1 MRKLQISV
9 LILAIAIPVVT
20 GTPSW
25 AVINNGGGPTAKA
38 GCGKGYAAC
47 TDWCNAHNKTNNSF
61 SKCIAQCG
69 RYYGCT
75 GVSPS
80 KTGKPVKGTGAAPI
94 INGKPVQA
102 PPPPKGSN
110 STNAAPITNGK
121 PVQASPGGGGGGGKL
136 K

>member
-1 MRKLQISV
+1 MTKLHIPF
-9 LILAIAIPVVT
+9 LILAFALPLAIIDQA
-20 GTPSW
+20 G
-25 AVINNGGGPTAKA
+25 AAINNGGGPGAKA
-38 GCGKGYAAC
+38 GCGTAYAAC

-75 GVSPS
+75 GVSAA
-80 KTGKPVKGTGAAPI
+80 KKPGGTGAAPI
-94 INGKPVQA
+94 INGKPVEA

-110 STNAAPITNGK
+110 PTNAAPVTNGK
-121 PVQASPGGGGGGGKL
+121 PTQASPSGGGGKL